1 MLIHTVEVRPP
12 ANGPY
17 FQYYSEEVSAPTADD
32 AVAMVQRKN
41 PGCWV
46 SHTSSRQPERNTN
59 RAYNESS
66 CDTEALKGVGLLVLG
81 CSAVFVAFVL
91 LPELLALGGVIGGVK
106 LANRNKERIGK
117 GMKRYGITLG
127 LMIALGLVGFGAGTV
142 THNAVG
148 FERGADTEQVQTV
161 GQ

>member
-12 ANGPY
+12 VNGPY

-46 SHTSSRQPERNTN
+46 SHTSSRQPESNRNG
-59 RAYNESS
+59 AYSDLEVF
-66 CDTEALKGVGLLVLG
+66 TGVGLCVLG
-81 CSAVFVAFVL
+81 GGALFLTFVL
-91 LPELLALGGVIGGVK
+91 LPELLALGGVICGVK
-106 LANRNKERIGK
+106 LANKNKERIGK

-127 LMIALGLVGFGAGTV
+127 LMIALGLVGFGVGAGI
-142 THNAVG
+142 HNAVG
-148 FERGADTEQVQTV
+148 FERGVETEQVKTV

>member
-1 MLIHTVEVRPP
+1 MLIHTLEVRPP

-17 FQYYSEEVSAPTADD
+17 FTPYSEEVSAPTALD
-32 AVAMVQRKN
+32 AVAMVERKN

-59 RAYNESS
+59 RTYNESS

-81 CSAVFVAFVL
+81 GSAIFVAFVL

-142 THNAVG
+142 THNVVG